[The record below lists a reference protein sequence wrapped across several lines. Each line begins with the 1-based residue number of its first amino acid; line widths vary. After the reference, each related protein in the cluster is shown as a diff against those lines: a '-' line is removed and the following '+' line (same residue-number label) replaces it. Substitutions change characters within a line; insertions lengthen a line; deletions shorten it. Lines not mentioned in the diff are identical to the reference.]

1 MFSFRALCSLLDYGM
16 IEFVDR
22 VGPEITRLRNVQ
34 IFPKLE
40 FLNET
45 FSPADI
51 ICINEGCGFG
61 LEPIFI
67 LFISGWN
74 CSCFVQP
81 GSVLSAKKM
90 GFSCSQRLNVREN
103 GVEGGLSAK
112 K

>member
-1 MFSFRALCSLLDYGM
+1 M

-22 VGPEITRLRNVQ
+22 VGPEITRLSNVQ
-34 IFPKLE
+34 IFPELE

-74 CSCFVQP
+74 CSCYCAAGQC
-81 GSVLSAKKM
+81 AECKDN
-90 GFSCSQRLNVREN
+90 GFFLQSE
-103 GVEGGLSAK
+103 A
-112 K
+112 